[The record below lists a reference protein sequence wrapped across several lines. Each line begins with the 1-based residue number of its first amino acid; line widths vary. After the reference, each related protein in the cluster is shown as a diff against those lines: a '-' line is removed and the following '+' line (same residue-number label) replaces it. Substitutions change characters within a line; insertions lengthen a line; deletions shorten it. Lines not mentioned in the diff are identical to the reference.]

1 MGAARVGHDI
11 ACTRPPNT
19 HSMRH
24 PHPQHTH
31 PSSPAPLHLNVSH
44 PQFLVGKLSFLLGSL
59 ILPSVRSQPKLRV
72 TLSESVPTPAHTSP
86 TCLTAVCNRLPA
98 FDIELF
104 DMRTPELSLLS
115 VFIILSFQNPS
126 ILRSAWLS
134 YLTLISQPP
143 KLGSRSQAWTGLPP
157 WSALI
162 AANVE
167 PDSVKRARFAVIN
180 VETQMHLLGFF
191 VCCCSVAKL
200 CPTIL

>member
-1 MGAARVGHDI
+1 MHA
-11 ACTRPPNT
+11 PPPT
-19 HSMRH
+19 HTHGMRH
-24 PHPQHTH
+24 PHPPPT
-31 PSSPAPLHLNVSH
+31 PIISAPLHLNVSH
-44 PQFLVGKLSFLLGSL
+44 PQFLEGKLSFLLGSL

-72 TLSESVPTPAHTSP
+72 TLSESVPTPAHKSP
-86 TCLTAVCNRLPA
+86 TFLTAVCNCLPA

-104 DMRTPELSLLS
+104 GMRTPELSLLS
-115 VFIILSFQNPS
+115 VFIILSFQNPP

-134 YLTLISQPP
+134 YLTRISQPP

-191 VCCCSVAKL
+191 VCCSVTKL